1 MFREF
6 EISCVDALET
16 TPHGKIFNMKKK
28 KPNKQIPRRFF
39 SQLLT
44 QDIYGNRCFHFMP
57 IFLSSH

>member
-28 KPNKQIPRRFF
+28 KTQQANSQEIFQSVVDSGHLWELLFPLYANFF
-39 SQLLT
+39 K
-44 QDIYGNRCFHFMP
+44 
-57 IFLSSH
+57 